1 MRLHTL
7 DKRRSSFSAEIRL
20 VSKERLDHG
29 SLAGRG
35 LDLVDGMPERAAAD
49 TALAVPGDVLA
60 RYAHAQVFAVEGIQ
74 IFQVAEQNGAHL
86 ERRRVRAVFFGFL
99 GMFGLAEN
107 TPPALGV

>member
-35 LDLVDGMPERAAAD
+35 LDGVDGMPERAAAD

-74 IFQVAEQNGAHL
+74 IFQVAEQNGADL
-86 ERRRVRAVFFGFL
+86 ARRRVRPVLSGFSVL
-99 GMFGLAEN
+99 FYLAAN
-107 TPPALGV
+107 PR

>member
-49 TALAVPGDVLA
+49 TALAEPGDVLA
-60 RYAHAQVFAVEGIQ
+60 RYAHAPVFAVEGIQ
-74 IFQVAEQNGAHL
+74 IFQVAEQNGAAL
-86 ERRRVRAVFFGFL
+86 ERRRLGQVLSGFL
-99 GMFGLAEN
+99 VMVDLSGN
-107 TPPALGV
+107 DPT